1 VEQLSVPYRIGLAA
15 VAVIGVLWFVALRPK
30 SAPDQSAGSTPAAQ
44 TQTHAQAP
52 GVTGLGNAVDAAK
65 GAVSQS
71 NASAAASEQAAQPA
85 SGDAAA
91 STPSATTATA
101 SAGVSTA
108 PAKTAAKPPAKPA
121 VAADP
126 STAILAG
133 LGRRGVAIVL
143 FYNPLG
149 ADDAAVRRALRGVDR
164 FGGRVTVHAAP
175 IAKVGDYEAIT
186 EGVQVLQAPTLL
198 VIGHD
203 KHARKIVGLTDAK
216 EIQQLVGDVGGTS
229 FTKAQG

>member
-44 TQTHAQAP
+44 THAQAP

-71 NASAAASEQAAQPA
+71 NASATASEQAAQQA

-101 SAGVSTA
+101 NAGVSTA
-108 PAKTAAKPPAKPA
+108 PAKTAAKPA

-133 LGRRGVAIVL
+133 LGRRDVAIVL